1 MYMYYVSYTAIWCHA
16 ESIHMGRIKG
26 GGTAPAACGAGA
38 STAAD
43 ATTADAPAEKT
54 VALVAT
60 TIWRSSHAQHIVDRF
75 GLGYPRDGVW
85 HRPRFKL
92 VSMYVDQQPEGD
104 KPDLAPL
111 RAAEFGA
118 TIYSSIAAALRR
130 GGDKLSVDAVL
141 IVGEHGTYPVTEL
154 GQIQYP
160 RYEFLTAVAD
170 VFRTDGRACPV
181 FSDKHLSWSWD
192 NAVRMVG
199 LSKELRFPLLAGS
212 SVPCGYRM
220 PDLELPLG
228 TTVEEALC
236 VTNLGGEGGWFH
248 ALETLQCMVERRA
261 GGETGV
267 HSVHATQGDAVW
279 PLLEAGLEGGG
290 GGGGRGSWEEG
301 GIDPSLLEACLCRS
315 QQLRNVQLIDGST
328 PTVGGKP
335 DGNRIP
341 GNTED
346 TLPMYSQHYPSVED
360 AMAVVDSPH
369 LIRVQYRDGSRA
381 AVLVLSGLVGDTT
394 FAARVRTDAQTQTVS
409 CLFNNVSRP
418 SPTAS
423 AFLLSLPASLAP
435 SDSCRQRTGCGA
447 GGWMALYHAGHD
459 CAVVLP
465 KLWNDVSADG
475 GC

>member
-1 MYMYYVSYTAIWCHA
+1 MHPIQKQLRGVHFQSARSVSLLLDAA
-16 ESIHMGRIKG
+16 ERPGRVEC
-26 GGTAPAACGAGA
+26 TAPAACSAGP
-38 STAAD
+38 TAAVADD
-43 ATTADAPAEKT
+43 AATKT

-60 TIWRSSHAQHIVDRF
+60 TIWRSSHAQHIADRF

-111 RAAEFGA
+111 RAEEFGA
-118 TIYSSIAAALRR
+118 QIYPSIAAALRR
-130 GGDKLSVDAVL
+130 GGDKLAVDAVL

-160 RYEFLTAVAD
+160 RFEFLTAVAD

-192 NAVRMVG
+192 NAVKMVE
-199 LSKELRFPLLAGS
+199 LSKELQFPLLAGS

-220 PDLELPLG
+220 PDLELALD

-248 ALETLQCMVERRA
+248 ALETLQCMMERRV

-267 HSVHATQGDAVW
+267 YSVHATQGEAVW
-279 PLLEAGLEGGG
+279 PLLEAGLAGGG
-290 GGGGRGSWEEG
+290 GGGGRGSWDEG
-301 GIDPSLLEACLCRS
+301 GVDPLLLEACLCRS

-328 PTVGGKP
+328 PIVGGKP

-341 GNTED
+341 GNTEE
-346 TLPMYSQHYPSVED
+346 TLPMYSQRYPSIED
-360 AMAVVDSPH
+360 AKAVVGSPH
-369 LIRVQYRDGSRA
+369 LIRVQYHDGSRA

-394 FAARVRTDAQTQTVS
+394 FAARVKAEAQTQTVS
-409 CLFNNVSRP
+409 CLFNNVSWP
-418 SPTAS
+418 FLYASPT
-423 AFLLSLPASLAP
+423 LLRSLP
-435 SDSCRQRTGCGA
+435 GF
-447 GGWMALYHAGHD
+447 
-459 CAVVLP
+459 V
-465 KLWNDVSADG
+465 
-475 GC
+475 